1 MICRK
6 ISNGLYIFLDISLAQ
21 TVKDPPANSNDSGS
35 IPGSGRPPGD
45 GNCNSL
51 YYYCLEN
58 PMEWRSLAGYSLW
71 DCKESD
77 MTEWVGIHIFFSNIF
92 KLIGKIKLY
101 TVQII
106 FFLVDAVKLF
116 PKYVYYFYYH
126 LEFMIMPTIFHT
138 VSKNAN
144 CRKFLKK
151 WEYWTTLP
159 VSWENCMQVK
169 KQQLEPD
176 IEQKTGSK
184 LGKEYVK
191 AVYCHSAY

>member
-106 FFLVDAVKLF
+106 FFGRCCKIVPQICLLLLLSPGIHDNA
-116 PKYVYYFYYH
+116 YYFPH
-126 LEFMIMPTIFHT
+126 CF
-138 VSKNAN
+138 
-144 CRKFLKK
+144 
-151 WEYWTTLP
+151 
-159 VSWENCMQVK
+159 
-169 KQQLEPD
+169 
-176 IEQKTGSK
+176 
-184 LGKEYVK
+184 
-191 AVYCHSAY
+191 